1 MVNGRITSDGK
12 LVANNANGQTVWL
25 FSSQCRKILSHI
37 LFKMQRIHTLSQLA
51 ILLSRFG
58 FFLVLL
64 LIPATYCSAQESKP
78 ETASI
83 SNSAIEAAFFRG
95 LDWIEDN
102 RATVQAGGFDD
113 MIDEGVAFRFFRDHS
128 RTVSQR
134 ERFAQL
140 FRDQMASLYDLAEFQ
155 EWVRRPHK
163 SLMEHYHLVLAAHL
177 TELSGLTNP
186 LTAVIK
192 EQARRALA
200 TSRLDNPSVRLTTA
214 LFLSR
219 LDDQT
224 RTDTESLLASSLIER
239 ISQNRHYIALPG
251 ADAKPNQ
258 RRTTTWLLYALVHE
272 LVALTDFGHL
282 PLSAWLVTRRS
293 AVVEVLLDA
302 VNWASAQNNRDLVA
316 ELVVTL
322 YLLGEPLHNRL
333 QTALDD
339 LVRQQNPDGS
349 WGPSGATM
357 RPNKVRHSVLT
368 GSAALLVYPDWR
380 QKR

>member
-1 MVNGRITSDGK
+1 
-12 LVANNANGQTVWL
+12 
-25 FSSQCRKILSHI
+25 
-37 LFKMQRIHTLSQLA
+37 
-51 ILLSRFG
+51 
-58 FFLVLL
+58 
-64 LIPATYCSAQESKP
+64 
-78 ETASI
+78 
-83 SNSAIEAAFFRG
+83 
-95 LDWIEDN
+95 
-102 RATVQAGGFDD
+102 

-219 LDDQT
+219 LDDET
-224 RTDTESLLASSLIER
+224 RTDTESLLAASLIER
-239 ISQNRHYIALPG
+239 ISQNRHYIPLPG
-251 ADAKPNQ
+251 ADAEPNQ

-272 LVALTDFGHL
+272 FVALTDFGHL
-282 PLSAWLVTRRS
+282 PLSDWLVTRRS

-316 ELVVTL
+316 ELVLTL

-339 LVRQQNPDGS
+339 LVRQQKPDGS
-349 WGPSGATM
+349 WGPSGATTL
-357 RPNKVRHSVLT
+357 PNKVRHSVLT